1 MKAAVIREHGGPDVI
16 RVEDLPEP
24 QPGPREVVVEVR
36 AGALNHLDI
45 WVRQGGRTE
54 LKFPHVIGSDAAGVV
69 AAVGAQ
75 VEGVAIGQEVVVVAG
90 FGCGA
95 CEFCRAGEVSLCEG
109 FGIIGLSRPGVF
121 AQKAVVPAAN
131 VAPKPSNLSFGQAAC
146 LGIAYGTA
154 WRMLFTRARLRPGE
168 MVLIHGIGGGVA
180 LAALHFAKAA
190 GARAIVT
197 SSSDDKLESARHLG
211 ADGAINYR
219 TTPDVAAAAREMT
232 GGRGVDVAFDSVG
245 AATWPIDLAAV
256 HKGGRIVLCGVT
268 TGAEAEISLRTVYWN
283 QLSILGSTFASK
295 TDFLGML
302 RTVEAAG
309 IEPVIDSSISLE
321 GVADAHRRMEA
332 GEQFGNI
339 VVTTA

>member
-1 MKAAVIREHGGPDVI
+1 MKAAVIREHGGPEVI

-24 QPGPREVVVEVR
+24 HPGPREVVVDVR

-45 WVRQGGRTE
+45 WVRVGGRTA
-54 LKFPHVIGSDAAGVV
+54 LSFPHVIGSDAAGVV

-75 VEGVAIGQEVVVVAG
+75 AEGVEVGQEVVVVAG

-95 CEFCRAGEVSLCEG
+95 CEFCRAGEVSLCAE

-131 VAPKPSNLSFGQAAC
+131 VAPKPSNLDFGKAAC

-168 MVLIHGIGGGVA
+168 TVLIHGIGGGVA
-180 LAALHFAKAA
+180 LAALQFAKAA

-197 SSSDDKLESARHLG
+197 SSSDDKLEKARHLG

-245 AATWPIDLAAV
+245 AATWPIDFAAV

-268 TGAEAEISLRTVYWN
+268 TGAEAQVSLQALYWS
-283 QLSILGSTFASK
+283 QLSVLGSTFASE
-295 TDFLGML
+295 TDFLCML

-309 IEPVIDSSISLE
+309 IEPVIDSTVSLE
-321 GVADAHRRMEA
+321 GVADAHRRMEK
-332 GEQFGNI
+332 GGQFGNI
-339 VVTTA
+339 VVAV

>member
-1 MKAAVIREHGGPDVI
+1 MKAAVIREHGGPHVV

-24 QPGPREVVVEVR
+24 QPAAGEVVVETR

-45 WVRQGGRTE
+45 WVRKGGRME
-54 LKFPHVIGSDAAGVV
+54 LEFPHIIGSDAAGVV
-69 AAVGAQ
+69 AAVGEG
-75 VEGVAIGQEVVVVAG
+75 VEGVEVGQEVVIVAG
-90 FGCGA
+90 YGCGA
-95 CEFCRAGEVSLCEG
+95 CEFCARGEVSLCAG

-121 AQKAVVPAAN
+121 AERTVVPAGN
-131 VAPKPSNLSFGQAAC
+131 VAPKPAGLSFGQAAS

-168 MVLIHGIGGGVA
+168 TLLIHGIGGGVA
-180 LAALHFAKAA
+180 LAALQFARAA

-197 SSSDDKLESARHLG
+197 SSSDEKLEKARHLG

-219 TTPDVAAAAREMT
+219 STPDVAAAAREMT

-245 AATWPIDLAAV
+245 AATWPVDFAAV

-268 TGAEAEISLRTVYWN
+268 TGAEAQTDLQALYWK
-283 QLSILGSTFASK
+283 QLNVLGSTFASK
-295 TDFLGML
+295 DDFLGML

-309 IEPVIDSSISLE
+309 IEPVLDSTVSLE
-321 GVADAHRRMEA
+321 EVADAHRRMEE
-332 GEQFGNI
+332 GGQFGNI
-339 VVTTA
+339 VVAL